1 MISKTMADGFRAIVG
16 ADWFLDSPED
26 LATYSYDGFLPEF
39 KPDGV
44 IIPGSAEEISEI
56 MKVANRELIY
66 ITPRGAGTNICGGS
80 VAKKGG
86 LIMAFH
92 RMNNI
97 LEIDSENMCAVVEPG
112 VVNADLQKAVTQY
125 GLMYPPD
132 PASMFVSTIGG
143 NVALNAGGPR
153 GVKYGV
159 TRDYLLGLEVV
170 LPTGEVIR
178 TGGKTLKSVSGYD
191 LTRLMCGSEGT
202 LGIITEITVRL
213 VPLPPSKATLQA
225 IFSDLDDAAKAV
237 SAIIGSGIV
246 PTTLELIDKVILD
259 VIGNYGGAQFR
270 KDAQALLLIEVD
282 GEASLVEAQGER
294 IEKFCKERGAVEVE
308 RASTAE
314 EAEKLWQARRSAF
327 GAVASL
333 RPNCIVEDATV
344 PVKRLPEIIR
354 KIVELADKYQL
365 KIGVLSH
372 AGDGNLHPL
381 IMTDLRDADEVAR
394 IDRALEEMY
403 ETAMAMGGTL
413 SGEHGIGIAKN
424 RFMDMEFNES
434 AIEIMRG
441 IKKVFDPN
449 SILNPGS
456 FLSIYDRNNA

>member
-1 MISKTMADGFRAIVG
+1 MISKSIGDTLRSIVG
-16 ADWFLDSPED
+16 DAWFLDSPED
-26 LATYSYDGFLPEF
+26 LATYAYDGFLPEF

-44 IIPGSAEEISEI
+44 VIPGSTEEISQI
-56 MKVANRELIY
+56 MKFANREMFY
-66 ITPRGAGTNICGGS
+66 VTPRGAGTNICGGS
-80 VAKKGG
+80 LAKKGG
-86 LIMAFH
+86 IIMAFH
-92 RMNNI
+92 RLSKI
-97 LEIDSENMCAVVEPG
+97 LEIDTDNRCAVVQPG
-112 VVNADLQKAVTQY
+112 VVNADLQKAVAAH

-170 LPTGEVIR
+170 LPSGDVIR
-178 TGGKTLKSVSGYD
+178 TGGKAIKNVSGYD

-213 VPLPPSKATLQA
+213 VPMPPAKATLQA
-225 IFSDLDDAAKAV
+225 IFADLDDATRTV

-246 PTTLELIDKVILD
+246 PTTLELIDRVVLE
-259 VIGNYGGAQFR
+259 VIGNYGGAKFR
-270 KDAQALLLIEVD
+270 QDAEALLLIEVD
-282 GEASLVEAQGER
+282 GEGALVEAQGKR
-294 IEKFCKERGAVEVE
+294 IEDFCKKRGAVEVE
-308 RASTAE
+308 RAETSE

-344 PVKRLPEIIR
+344 PVKGLPEIIR
-354 KIVELADKYQL
+354 KIVGLAAKYQL
-365 KIGVLSH
+365 QIGVLAH
-372 AGDGNLHPL
+372 AGDGNLHPVV
-381 IMTDLRDADEVAR
+381 MTDLRDREEMAR
-394 IDRALEEMY
+394 VDKAIEEMY
-403 ETAMAMGGTL
+403 EAAMAMGGTL

-424 RFMDMEFNES
+424 RFLDMEFNRS

-449 SILNPGS
+449 GILNPGS
-456 FLSIYDRNNA
+456 FLSIYDES

>member
-1 MISKTMADGFRAIVG
+1 MISKSIVDALRSIVG
-16 ADWFLDSPED
+16 DAWFLDSPED
-26 LATYSYDGFLPEF
+26 LATYAYDGFLPEF
-39 KPDGV
+39 KPDAV
-44 IIPGSAEEISEI
+44 IVPGSTEEISQI
-56 MKVANRELIY
+56 MKLANREMFY
-66 ITPRGAGTNICGGS
+66 VTPRGAGTNICGGS

-86 LIMAFH
+86 VIMAFH
-92 RMNNI
+92 RLSKI
-97 LEIDSENMCAVVEPG
+97 LEIDTQNICAVVQPG
-112 VVNADLQKAVTQY
+112 VVNADLQQAVAPY

-170 LPTGEVIR
+170 LPMGDVIR
-178 TGGKTLKSVSGYD
+178 TGGKVLKSVSGYD

-213 VPLPPSKATLQA
+213 VPLPPAKATLQA
-225 IFSDLDDAAKAV
+225 IFADLDDAAKAV
-237 SAIIGSGIV
+237 SAIIGSGVV
-246 PTTLELIDKVILD
+246 PTTLELIDRVVLD
-259 VIGNYGGAQFR
+259 VIGNYGGAKFR
-270 KDAQALLLIEVD
+270 KDAEALLLIEVD
-282 GEASLVEAQGER
+282 GEASLVETQGKK
-294 IEKFCKERGAVEVE
+294 IETFCKERGAVEVE
-308 RASTAE
+308 RAGTLE
-314 EAEKLWQARRSAF
+314 EAEKLWEARRTAF

-354 KIVELADKYQL
+354 KIVELAGKYQL
-365 KIGVLSH
+365 RIGVLAH

-381 IMTDLRDADEVAR
+381 IMTDLRDKEEMVRVDK
-394 IDRALEEMY
+394 ALEEMY
-403 ETAMAMGGTL
+403 EAAMAMGGTL

-424 RFMDMEFNES
+424 RFLDMEFNRS

-449 SILNPGS
+449 GILNPGS
-456 FLSIYDRNNA
+456 FLSIYDNNE